1 MNKINE
7 YLDMKINREFYKGNF
22 YEDLILDLAYTVK
35 RPYASIRVL
44 TNDLNRLIKNAY
56 YNIENEKFIETKLK
70 KHDNEI
76 DIIYNVLLD
85 SCEEKKIVLTGI
97 NIEKNDNWKHERGNR
112 DDSWVIDLDKKGD
125 IENIKDEDFY
135 REFVKIGIHNDNKV
149 KYSFLYN

>member
-35 RPYASIRVL
+35 CPYASIRVL

-85 SCEEKKIVLTGI
+85 SGEEKKIVLTGI

-112 DDSWVIDLDKKGD
+112 DDS
-125 IENIKDEDFY
+125 
-135 REFVKIGIHNDNKV
+135 
-149 KYSFLYN
+149 

>member
-56 YNIENEKFIETKLK
+56 HNIKNEKIIKIKFK
-70 KHDNEI
+70 KYGDRI
-76 DIIYNVLLD
+76 YITYNVLLNN
-85 SCEEKKIVLTGI
+85 EEKKIVLTGI
-97 NIEKNDNWKHERGNR
+97 NIEKDNNWKHERGNR

-135 REFVKIGIHNDNKV
+135 REFVKIGLHSDNKA

>member
-1 MNKINE
+1 MDKFDK

-70 KHDNEI
+70 KHDNRVHI
-76 DIIYNVLLD
+76 VYNVLLN
-85 SCEEKKIVLTGI
+85 SEEKKVVLTGI
-97 NIEKNDNWKHERGNR
+97 NMEKDDNWKHERGNR
-112 DDSWVIDLDKKGD
+112 DDSWVIDLDKEED
-125 IENIKDEDFY
+125 IRNIKDEDFY
-135 REFVKIGIHNDNKV
+135 REFIKIGIYNDNKV

>member
-1 MNKINE
+1 MNKINK

-56 YNIENEKFIETKLK
+56 HNIKNEKIIKIKFK
-70 KHDNEI
+70 KYGDRI
-76 DIIYNVLLD
+76 YITYNVLLNN
-85 SCEEKKIVLTGI
+85 EEKKIVLTGI
-97 NIEKNDNWKHERGNR
+97 NIEKDNSWKCERGNR
-112 DDSWVIDLDKKGD
+112 DDSWVIDLDKKED
-125 IENIKDEDFY
+125 IKNIKDEDFY